1 MQDIPLLSRIVVY
14 KVNLRCSREGDRLI
28 QQYLAEL
35 SKITLLAPQE
45 ETDLWQR
52 YKVGGCREARQ
63 KLIESYQPLVFK
75 IASQITPREDLFFD
89 LIQEGT
95 VGLIEAVEHFDVA
108 KAVKFSTYASHRIRG
123 RIIDYLRRQRANQEY
138 LEIAVHQEEFQDILN
153 FIADHNVNVEEEVTY
168 KMIHQQV
175 NQAISRLNPKE
186 QKVIC
191 DLYLL
196 DKEPAVSAREMSISL
211 SYYYKLQKKALQRL
225 RGMLSK
231 LRSEIKASG

>member
-1 MQDIPLLSRIVVY
+1 MCI
-14 KVNLRCSREGDRLI
+14 KVNLRYSREGDRLI

-35 SKITLLAPQE
+35 SKIHLLAPQE
-45 ETDLWQR
+45 ETDLWHQ
-52 YKVGGCREARQ
+52 YKVEGSREARQ
-63 KLIESYQPLVFK
+63 KIIESYQPLVFK
-75 IASQITPREDLFFD
+75 IASQITPLEDLIFD

-95 VGLIEAVEHFDVA
+95 VGLIEAVEHFDVT

-123 RIIDYLRRQRANQEY
+123 RMIDYLRRHRSNQEY
-138 LEIAVHQEEFQDILN
+138 LELAIHQEEIQDILG
-153 FIADHNVNVEEEVTY
+153 FIADHSVNVEEEVTY
-168 KMIHQQV
+168 KIIHQQV
-175 NQAISRLNPKE
+175 RLAISRLNPKE

-196 DKEPAVSAREMSISL
+196 DKEPAVSAQEMAISL

-231 LRSEIKASG
+231 LRAEMKASG